1 MKKYLKNK
9 EWRYVNNKLVQNNL
23 IFCFEKELEDC
34 VDTEDEIGL
43 VNHRSSFSD
52 AIGNIPI
59 NSST

>member
-9 EWRYVNNKLVQNNL
+9 EWRYVNNKLGQNNL
-23 IFCFEKELEDC
+23 IFSFERKLEDC

-43 VNHRSSFSD
+43 VNYRSSFSD

-59 NSST
+59 DSST